1 MSVSLKFLTS
11 LSVEEPEPST
21 FSSISQA
28 LSSIMQLPLSRLH
41 CTELW
46 KWAENIVALY
56 RRGKNFSSIMESTTE
71 DNNPTSCL
79 VPQSSTAI
87 KQDNTMSIIASI
99 ASTHSQSSF
108 GLATTATVST
118 TQTINTVP
126 TILSPVCTTSSITLT
141 QSTTPDLLGF
151 GYNAVRQSS
160 IMNSQSTEMSSVPIA
175 HTSSLEPA
183 LVVAQS
189 TTAITKQTAM
199 SSLIVPTTVDTTTS
213 RTSLENPLQTTLSE
227 KIISHPLLPH
237 TSLYLQDT
245 DMEEKES
252 DLDVVTVSTI
262 PETTSPTDELQS
274 SSRWNCQDPL
284 IECLYGVALCAVKFP
299 AYYKPLYRLA
309 SVLNKMSLPEV

>member
-1 MSVSLKFLTS
+1 MSVSLKCLTS
-11 LSVEEPEPST
+11 LSVEQPDPST

-46 KWAENIVALY
+46 KWAENIVTFY
-56 RRGKNFSSIMESTTE
+56 RHGKNSDGIMEAT
-71 DNNPTSCL
+71 NPTSCL
-79 VPQSSTAI
+79 VPQASIAI
-87 KQDNTMSIIASI
+87 KQDNTVASN

-108 GLATTATVST
+108 GLATISTVST

-126 TILSPVCTTSSITLT
+126 TIPSPTSSVSLT
-141 QSTTPDLLGF
+141 QNIATVLPNF
-151 GYNAVRQSS
+151 GYNTVRQSS
-160 IMNSQSTEMSSVPIA
+160 IVNSQSTEMSNVPII

-183 LVVAQS
+183 LVNQS
-189 TTAITKQTAM
+189 NAAITEQTAI
-199 SSLIVPTTVDTTTS
+199 SSLIVPSTVDTTTS
-213 RTSLENPLQTTLSE
+213 RVSLENPMQTTLSE
-227 KIISHPLLPH
+227 EIIPHPLPQH
-237 TSLYLQDT
+237 TSPNLQDT

-262 PETTSPTDELQS
+262 PETTSPTEELQS

>member
-1 MSVSLKFLTS
+1 MSVSLKCLTS
-11 LSVEEPEPST
+11 LSDEEPDPST
-21 FSSISQA
+21 FSSISQS

-46 KWAENIVALY
+46 KWAENIVTLY
-56 RRGKNFSSIMESTTE
+56 RHDKNFSSIMEATKE

-79 VPQSSTAI
+79 VPQSTIAI
-87 KQDNTMSIIASI
+87 KQDNIMSIIASN
-99 ASTHSQSSF
+99 ASIHSQSSI
-108 GLATTATVST
+108 GLATIPVVST

-126 TILSPVCTTSSITLT
+126 TVLSPVCTTSSVSLT
-141 QSTTPDLLGF
+141 QNITTILPNL
-151 GYNAVRQSS
+151 GYNTVRQSS
-160 IMNSQSTEMSSVPIA
+160 IVNSQSTKMSNVPII
-175 HTSSLEPA
+175 HTSSLEPV
-183 LVVAQS
+183 LVNQS
-189 TTAITKQTAM
+189 NAAITEQTAM
-199 SSLIVPTTVDTTTS
+199 SSLIIPSTVDTITS
-213 RTSLENPLQTTLSE
+213 RASLESPLQPTLSE
-227 KIISHPLLPH
+227 EIIPHPLPEH
-237 TSLYLQDT
+237 TSPHLQDT

-262 PETTSPTDELQS
+262 PETTSPTEELQS

>member
-21 FSSISQA
+21 FSSVSQA

-46 KWAENIVALY
+46 KWAENIVTLY
-56 RRGKNFSSIMESTTE
+56 RHGKNFSGVMESTKE

-87 KQDNTMSIIASI
+87 KQDNTMTIITSS
-99 ASTHSQSSF
+99 ASTNSQSSF

-118 TQTINTVP
+118 TQTMNTVP
-126 TILSPVCTTSSITLT
+126 TILSPVCTTSSVKTI
-141 QSTTPDLLGF
+141 QSTTPDLPSF
-151 GYNAVRQSS
+151 GYSTVKQLS
-160 IMNSQSTEMSSVPIA
+160 IMNSHSTEMSSVPIIHA
-175 HTSSLEPA
+175 SSLEPA

-189 TTAITKQTAM
+189 TTAITEQTDM
-199 SSLIVPTTVDTTTS
+199 SSLIVPSTVDTTTS
-213 RTSLENPLQTTLSE
+213 RASLENPLQTTLSE
-227 KIISHPLLPH
+227 EIIPHPLPQH
-237 TSLYLQDT
+237 TSLHLQDT

-252 DLDVVTVSTI
+252 NLDVVTVSTI
-262 PETTSPTDELQS
+262 PETTSPTEELQS